1 MQLAIELPNDFMV
14 LEIEED
20 VQHEV
25 KLSYALRLYKH
36 AKVTISRAAELASMD
51 IYQFMAAC
59 KQEEIPVIDVSREEL
74 ESELKS
80 MAAL

>member
-1 MQLAIELPNDFMV
+1 MQLAIELPNDFMA
-14 LEIEED
+14 LESENE
-20 VQHEV
+20 VQQEV

-59 KQEEIPVIDVSREEL
+59 KQEEISVINVSKEEL
-74 ESELKS
+74 ESELKD
-80 MAAL
+80 MGVL

>member
-1 MQLAIELPNDFMV
+1 MQLAIELPNDFMA
-14 LEIEED
+14 LESEND
-20 VQHEV
+20 VQQEM

-59 KQEEIPVIDVSREEL
+59 KQEEIPVINISKEDL
-74 ESELKS
+74 ESELKD
-80 MAAL
+80 MGVL

>member
-1 MQLAIELPNDFMV
+1 MQLAIELPNDFMA
-14 LEIEED
+14 LESVND
-20 VQHEV
+20 VQQEV

-59 KQEEIPVIDVSREEL
+59 KQEEIPVINVSKEEL
-74 ESELKS
+74 ESELKD
-80 MAAL
+80 MGVL

>member
-1 MQLAIELPNDFMV
+1 MQLAIELPNDFMA
-14 LEIEED
+14 LESEND
-20 VQHEV
+20 VQQEV

-59 KQEEIPVIDVSREEL
+59 KQEEIPVINVSKEEL
-74 ESELKS
+74 ESELKD
-80 MAAL
+80 MGVL